1 MIVILRF
8 LGTNCEFDIAH
19 SAQVLGAECA
29 IVWHKET
36 ALPQGTNLVIVPG
49 GFSYGDYLR
58 CGGIAKFAPIM
69 KAVRE
74 FADNGGFVFGICNG
88 FQILCEAKMLPGAL
102 MRNKDIAYKSI
113 LGEFEICNNDNALLK
128 SYAMREKIRL
138 PIAHAEG
145 NYYIDSAGFEALR
158 VKNQILL
165 KYTSDINGS
174 VAQIAGICNENKN
187 VFGMMPHP
195 ERAVERILGS
205 DDGAKMLKDIFSVN
219 APNAANLSNESHLDL
234 RESNEIDSHTI
245 SSLQGDLLPKQSIVS
260 QDLRESNEA
269 NFHNSKH
276 DSHESLKL
284 SANYKFND

>member
-1 MIVILRF
+1 MIAILRF
-8 LGTNCEFDIAH
+8 LGTNCEFDIEYATRFL
-19 SAQVLGAECA
+19 SNECA

-36 ALPQGTNLVIVPG
+36 ALPHGTNLVIVPG

-69 KAVRE
+69 KAVKH

-88 FQILCEAKMLPGAL
+88 FQILCEAKMLPGVL
-102 MRNKDIAYKSI
+102 MRNKDIAYKSVM
-113 LGEFEICNNDNALLK
+113 GEFEICANDNALLK
-128 SYAMREKIRL
+128 SYALREKIKL

-145 NYYIDSAGFEALR
+145 NYYIDSAGLEALSAN
-158 VKNQILL
+158 NQILL

-195 ERAVERILGS
+195 ERAIEKILGS

-219 APNAANLSNESHLDL
+219 APSVANLSSESRLDS
-234 RESNEIDSHTI
+234 RST
-245 SSLQGDLLPKQSIVS
+245 SSLRGDLSPKQSIDS
-260 QDLRESNEA
+260 QDLHESNEA
-269 NFHNSKH
+269 DFYDSKH
-276 DSHESLKL
+276 DSRESLKL
-284 SANYKFND
+284 TANYISN